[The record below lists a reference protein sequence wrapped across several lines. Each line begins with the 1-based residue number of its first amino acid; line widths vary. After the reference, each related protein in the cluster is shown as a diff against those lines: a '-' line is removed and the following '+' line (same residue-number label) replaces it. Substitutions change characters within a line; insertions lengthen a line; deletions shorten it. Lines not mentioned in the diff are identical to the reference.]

1 MATPGVEIIESTG
14 YFGYIYM
21 WCDTQRNQYYIGSH
35 KGSVFDKYKSGSKW
49 LNDTIKKRP
58 DTMKMRVLEYYFG
71 DGREELYRIEDKWL
85 KFYDV
90 ENNDNYYNF
99 KNQARGGMGPF
110 KHKGKKR
117 VEYTPGWI
125 DHRIG
130 KKLEDIYKNPEEV
143 RMRLAKTQKDYF
155 EKHGCG
161 YRKGKKNSGVDPRK
175 GKTVVEIYGYNKTS
189 PVPPKPFIITIN
201 KPFED
206 PYDIYCRHETD
217 FYKLINMESNNLGYL
232 KKDGEKEVLRRLPS
246 TRHDFP
252 IGTILTLKFVDTKT
266 LNS

>member
-1 MATPGVEIIESTG
+1 METPGVEIIEPTV
-14 YFGYIYM
+14 YFGYVYM
-21 WCDTQRNQYYIGSH
+21 WCDTKRNKFYIGSH
-35 KGSVFDKYKSGSKW
+35 KGSIFDKYKSGSKW

-71 DGREELYRIEDKWL
+71 NDREDLYKIEDKWL

-117 VEYTPGWI
+117 AEYTPGWV

-143 RMRLAKTQKDYF
+143 RRRLAKTQKDYF

-161 YRKGKKNSGVDPRK
+161 RRKGKKNSKVDPRR
-175 GKTVVEIYGYNKTS
+175 GKTVEEIYGYRRVVN
-189 PVPPKPFIITIN
+189 PNKPFIVTIS
-201 KPFED
+201 KPFEQS
-206 PYDIYCRHETD
+206 YEVYCKHEQD
-217 FYKLINMESNNLGYL
+217 FCELIKMESNNLQHL
-232 KKDGEKEVLRRLPS
+232 KKDGKKEVMRRLPS

-252 IGTILTLKFVDTKT
+252 VGSILTLKFIED
-266 LNS
+266 ND